1 MELFSFKSAYK
12 TVLHSYGLDSNPS
25 SDDDDDLEVMDPH
38 EQESRSKNQMSDMMT
53 NLYNNKPSNRP
64 PISNDSDP
72 IDISSEDSDDEEPT
86 APATSTAVQSTQRSQ
101 SNTPVDTTR
110 PQIPKLPNG
119 NDVTITLK
127 KIPRDQDEPQP
138 TVQQQVSKKRRFDEI
153 QPSSGLTPTQ
163 STTGISSSKQKKYK
177 KEVAP
182 KKSTVTFA
190 DIGGMDRTLKQLCEL
205 LMHIKH
211 PEIYQHIGLPPP
223 RGFLLHGP
231 PGSGKTLLAHCIA
244 GQLNIPLIE
253 VPATELIA
261 GVSGESEERIRDIFE
276 QAGE

>member
-1 MELFSFKSAYK
+1 M
-12 TVLHSYGLDSNPS
+12 LHSYGLDSNPS
-25 SDDDDDLEVMDPH
+25 SDNDDDDDLEVMDPH
-38 EQESRSKNQMSDMMT
+38 EREPRSKNQMSDMMS
-53 NLYNNKPSNRP
+53 NLYASTKSRP
-64 PISNDSDP
+64 PISNESDP
-72 IDISSEDSDDEEPT
+72 IDISSDDDDAAEQEQAPT
-86 APATSTAVQSTQRSQ
+86 TSSVASHSAQRSE
-101 SNTPVDTTR
+101 SNTPVDMTR
-110 PQIPKLPNG
+110 PQIPQLPNG
-119 NDVTITLK
+119 NAVTITLK
-127 KIPRDQDEPQP
+127 KIPRDQEESVVPP
-138 TVQQQVSKKRRFDEI
+138 TQQQVTKKRRFDEV
-153 QPSSGLTPTQ
+153 QPSTGLTPTQ
-163 STTGISSSKQKKYK
+163 SASNSTSNISKPKKYK
-177 KEVAP
+177 KEVSP

-190 DIGGMDRTLKQLCEL
+190 DIGGMDRTLKEMCEL

-276 QAGE
+276 QAGKKNCII